1 MWQLRRYLYPYRKQA
16 ILGAIFKFVEVICE
30 LLLPSIM
37 AFVIDQ
43 GIKRHNQALVWRYG
57 LLMIA
62 MALLGFS
69 SALVCQYFAAR
80 SAQGYGTDLRR
91 DLYQKI
97 NTLSYQQ
104 QDQIGTATL
113 TTRLTNDINQLQ
125 LWNAM
130 MIRQVSR
137 APFMIL
143 GALLMAF
150 ILDRHLA
157 IILLIATPLLAFVVY
172 ELTQKMSP
180 LYRRYQKQLDQLS
193 GFVKSNLSGVRV
205 IRAFDKGEAQKQKF
219 TADNNQLTQTGLHIG
234 RLSALYNPLTATIVN
249 LMIVVILWVSGDR
262 VNQGWL
268 AQGTVLAFVNYV
280 NMILAAILM
289 LSNLVILLTKA
300 LASGERVQEIMALP
314 LAANQKTSSPK
325 KTQSQQSASQED
337 DTSLALQQVSFYYP
351 DEQGDYGEPALQQID
366 LTAHPGETIG
376 IIGGTGA
383 GKSTLLNLLPRFY
396 DYQKGEINLQGR
408 NLRDYDVADLRRQ
421 FAIVPQ
427 QTTLFSGTVASNLR
441 WGHEDTSDDALWQAL
456 TTAQAADF
464 VRELPQQLVA
474 PVERGG
480 HNFSGGQQQRLEIA
494 RALVKQAPFVLLD
507 DATSAL
513 DYLTEA
519 HFLQALQQQ
528 SWTTNILL
536 VTQRIG
542 TVEHCDR
549 VLVLKNGTAV
559 GFDTASELLKHNHY
573 YQQLA
578 ASQLDQDQAGEQHD
592 GI

>member
-16 ILGAIFKFVEVICE
+16 ILGALFKFVEVICE

-43 GIKRHNQALVWRYG
+43 GVKRHNQGLVWRYG

-157 IILLIATPLLAFVVY
+157 LILLVATPLLALVVY
-172 ELTQKMSP
+172 GLTQKMSP
-180 LYRRYQKQLDQLS
+180 LYRRYQKRLDQLS
-193 GFVKSNLSGVRV
+193 GFVKADLSGVRV
-205 IRAFDKGEAQKQKF
+205 IRAFDKGKTQKQKF
-219 TADNNQLTQTGLHIG
+219 TQDNTNLTHTGLKIG

-249 LMIVVILWVSGDR
+249 LMIVIILWVSGDR

-300 LASGERVQEIMALP
+300 LASGERVQEIIALP
-314 LAANQKTSSPK
+314 LAANQKKQPQKSS
-325 KTQSQQSASQED
+325 TLQSAQHPED
-337 DTSLALQQVSFYYP
+337 NASLALRQVSFYYP
-351 DEQGDYGEPALQQID
+351 DEQGHYGEPALRQID
-366 LTAHPGETIG
+366 FTARPGETIG

-396 DYQKGEINLQGR
+396 DYQKGEIRLRGR
-408 NLRDYDVADLRRQ
+408 TLTDYDIVDLRRQ

-427 QTTLFSGTVASNLR
+427 QTTLFSGTIASNLR
-441 WGHEDTSDDALWQAL
+441 WGNKDASDEELWAAL
-456 TTAQAADF
+456 TIAQAADF
-464 VRELPQQLVA
+464 VRELPQQLAAV
-474 PVERGG
+474 VERGG

-494 RALVKQAPFVLLD
+494 RALVQKSPFVLLD

-519 HFLQALQQQ
+519 HFLQALQNQT
-528 SWTTNILL
+528 WTTNIFL

-559 GFDTASELLKHNHY
+559 GFDTASQLLKHNHY

-578 ASQLDQDQAGEQHD
+578 ASQLDQDRAGEQHESV
-592 GI
+592 